1 MLIAIALIL
10 IAWTV
15 EMPIAVSIILTIIA
29 ALKAFGSIIRIVYYT
44 IKNME

>member
-15 EMPIAVSIILTIIA
+15 EMPIAVSIILTVIA
-29 ALKAFGSIIRIVYYT
+29 SFKALGSIIRITYYT

>member
-15 EMPIAVSIILTIIA
+15 EMPIAISVILTIIA
-29 ALKAFGSIIRIVYYT
+29 SFKALESIIRITYYA